1 MNSFMAVS
9 ITMHKLTRILA
20 IITLAS
26 MLSACN
32 NGLDSS
38 SSGTTSTHT
47 TQTTT
52 TSSDIVNLNWKAPTT
67 RSDGSY
73 LPTSELAGYRVY
85 MGTSSDNL
93 TELVDL
99 NDDTITNYT
108 INDLSTGNYYFA
120 VSAYDINGL
129 ESGYSQVILIQV
141 T

>member
-1 MNSFMAVS
+1 
-9 ITMHKLTRILA
+9 
-20 IITLAS
+20 
-26 MLSACN
+26 
-32 NGLDSS
+32 
-38 SSGTTSTHT
+38 
-47 TQTTT
+47 
-52 TSSDIVNLNWKAPTT
+52 
-67 RSDGSY
+67 
-73 LPTSELAGYRVY
+73 

-108 INDLSTGNYYFA
+108 VNDLSTGNYYFA